1 MMFLEVAADNT
12 AARALYAAAG
22 YQQVGQRRGY
32 YAGGI
37 DALVLA
43 RPLTSGAVAGE

>member
-1 MMFLEVAADNT
+1 MFLEVAAAN
-12 AARALYAAAG
+12 APARALYAAAG
-22 YQQVGQRRGY
+22 YQRVGERRGY

-43 RPLTSGAVAGE
+43 RPLTCGAVAGE